1 MGGMHLI
8 QFRTKEDHKHGLM
21 ALLDVPGLESLGL
34 PDYQFV
40 VWDAHIEA
48 LERAKV
54 PFKYLSKT
62 ARNGQ
67 KTPPVQP

>member
-1 MGGMHLI
+1 MPGMHLI
-8 QFRTKEDHKHGLM
+8 QFRTKNDHKRGLM
-21 ALLDVPGLESLGL
+21 VLLGVPGVEHLGL

-54 PFKYLSKT
+54 PFQYLSKT
-62 ARNGQ
+62 NRNG
-67 KTPPVQP
+67 KTTPPVQP